1 MRSSII
7 LSILFSLMIGCTHS
21 ESPRGVYDRYVQLE
35 ISGITIEQFMSAYS
49 QRKQLDIEASVK
61 ELMEKNGP
69 RFSREQII
77 ERALSMMQTIAKC
90 KDLEF
95 LNEDIDGNKATLSYK
110 STDDCVEGTI
120 NIKKEV
126 IYMVYEN
133 GWKIDDN
140 DIQEL

>member
-1 MRSSII
+1 MRSHII
-7 LSILFSLMIGCTHS
+7 ASILFFLLVGCNRS

-35 ISGITIEQFMSAYS
+35 VSGITAEQFMSAYS
-49 QRKQLDIEASVK
+49 QRKQLDIEVAIN
-61 ELMEKNGP
+61 ELMEKNGW
-69 RFSREQII
+69 SHDQVL
-77 ERALSMMQTIAKC
+77 ERVLPIFQSIAKC
-90 KDLEF
+90 KNLNF
-95 LNEDIDGNKATLSYK
+95 LNEDINGKKATLSYK
-110 STDDCVEGTI
+110 STDDCTKGEI